1 MKLHIGKYNIFV
13 AALTLLVIGAG
24 LATSA
29 VLAQSIGQGGKAPHN
44 AEAGLSD
51 SRRESIHAAA
61 HAQNDAFLR
70 SFVAQHQDPHSLSVI
85 WVPSWAAPPATLK
98 AAAQTAQTIVQGKVL
113 GVDFASN
120 PSGGMPIA
128 TARVQVARTVKGQA
142 PSMVTVTQL
151 GGPVAHGQGGA
162 LAELDA
168 DELILPGDQ
177 VVLLLTQPV
186 AGGSPRTVQGGG
198 VYFVRNGAMAG
209 ESSEFYKVKGESLD
223 QFIGELVTSG

>member
-1 MKLHIGKYNIFV
+1 
-13 AALTLLVIGAG
+13 
-24 LATSA
+24 
-29 VLAQSIGQGGKAPHN
+29 
-44 AEAGLSD
+44 
-51 SRRESIHAAA
+51 
-61 HAQNDAFLR
+61 
-70 SFVAQHQDPHSLSVI
+70 
-85 WVPSWAAPPATLK
+85 
-98 AAAQTAQTIVQGKVL
+98 
-113 GVDFASN
+113 
-120 PSGGMPIA
+120 
-128 TARVQVARTVKGQA
+128 
-142 PSMVTVTQL
+142 MVTVTQL

-186 AGGSPRTVQGGG
+186 AGGSLRTVQGGG